1 MATQKQNRLKGL
13 GWKVRNAFHR
23 PEPSSDPGPSVAT
36 VTTVATVATASQPV
50 VPQTLDLWQQAS
62 AKANDKAKKWMKQKG
77 CGPEDSGLSG
87 TKLQD
92 VIKIAKEK
100 ESECEDK
107 PWYIPIGK
115 QKIILRDYAAD
126 VVRCLTMI
134 GDAVLPFAPT
144 EVSGPWSVLKAVIQV
159 SPFLLLCLAY
169 LYGFGLHSWAYI
181 GHLDPSHGSRTV
193 GCSLRDR

>member
-1 MATQKQNRLKGL
+1 MATSRKQSKLKGL

-23 PEPSSDPGPSVAT
+23 PEPSNPPGPSVS
-36 VTTVATVATASQPV
+36 TAIQPV
-50 VPQTLDLWQQAS
+50 VSQTLDLWQQAS
-62 AKANDKAKKWMKQKG
+62 AKANDRAQKWMKQKG
-77 CGPEDSGLSG
+77 CGPENSGLSG

-92 VIKIAKEK
+92 IIKIAKEK

-115 QKIILRDYAAD
+115 QRIVLRDYAAD

-144 EVSGPWSVLKAVIQV
+144 EVSGPWSVLKAVMQV
-159 SPFLLLCLAY
+159 SYPYSFASLI
-169 LYGFGLHSWAYI
+169 FIDS
-181 GHLDPSHGSRTV
+181 
-193 GCSLRDR
+193 GCIRG